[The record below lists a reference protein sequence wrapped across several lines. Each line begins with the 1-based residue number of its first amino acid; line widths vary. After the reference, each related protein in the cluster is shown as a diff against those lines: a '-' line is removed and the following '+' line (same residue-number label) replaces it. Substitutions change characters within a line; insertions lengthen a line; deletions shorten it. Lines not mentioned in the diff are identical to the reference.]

1 MMDPDKLIKL
11 TTTLTLVAVLLLF
24 SSKII
29 VWHFTGSVSLLAAA
43 IDNMGD
49 LFAGLIAFFTVRY
62 AMQPADEKH
71 KWGHSKAEPLTS
83 LALGTLICGA
93 AFFLLIETFGNISI
107 THTIVMPWAVV
118 GVMLFSIVLTGCL
131 FTLQRWTVKRTDSSI
146 IHADSIHYK
155 MDFLLNIAVIATM
168 GLQTFWSGF
177 DLVFG
182 FVIAGYILWHTIR
195 EIIIPA
201 ISQLMDAELTNH
213 DQQKIIEIILSH
225 SLVKGYHDLRTRRSG
240 RDRFVQVHLDL
251 DENLPLKEAHEI
263 GDEVMH
269 LIENLFHRIEV
280 IVHLDPVGPYC
291 SFIDGHRIVVN
302 DEGETFY
309 HHH

>member
-1 MMDPDKLIKL
+1 MIDSDKLIKL
-11 TTTLTLVAVLLLF
+11 TTTLTLIAVLLLF

-29 VWHFTGSVSLLAAA
+29 VWYFTGSVSLLAAA

-71 KWGHSKAEPLTS
+71 RWGHSKAEPLTS
-83 LALGTLICGA
+83 LALGIFICGA
-93 AFFLLIETFGNISI
+93 AFFLIVETFGSVGV
-107 THTIVMPWAVV
+107 THIIAMPWAVV

-131 FTLQRWTVKRTDSSI
+131 FTLQRWTVKHTDSSI

-168 GLQTFWSGF
+168 GLQTFWFGF
-177 DLVFG
+177 DIVFG
-182 FVIAGYILWHTIR
+182 FIIAGYILWHTIR

-201 ISQLMDAELTNH
+201 MSQLMDEELTEH
-213 DQQKIIEIILSH
+213 DQQKIIEIIVSH
-225 SLVKGYHDLRTRRSG
+225 PIVKGYHDLRTRRSG
-240 RDRFVQVHLDL
+240 RDRFIQVHLDL
-251 DENLPLKEAHEI
+251 DEDLLLKEAHEI

-269 LIENLFHRIEV
+269 QIENLFHRAEV

-302 DEGETFY
+302 DEGETFR
-309 HHH
+309 HCH

>member
-1 MMDPDKLIKL
+1 MMNPDKLIKL
-11 TTTLTLVAVLLLF
+11 TTTLTLVAVLLLL

-29 VWHFTGSVSLLAAA
+29 IWYFTGSISLLAAA

-49 LFAGLIAFFTVRY
+49 LFASIVAFFAARY
-62 AMQPADEKH
+62 AMRPADEEH
-71 KWGHSKAEPLTS
+71 RWGHSKAEPLTS
-83 LALGTLICGA
+83 LALGIFVCGA
-93 AFFLLIETFGNISI
+93 AFFLIIKTFGSI
-107 THTIVMPWAVV
+107 GVTHIIVMPWAVV
-118 GVMLFSIVLTGCL
+118 GVMLFSIILTVCL
-131 FTLQRWTVKRTDSSI
+131 FTLQKWTAKHTDSTI

-155 MDFLLNIAVIATM
+155 MDCLLNIAVIVTM
-168 GLQTFWSGF
+168 GLQIFWVGF

-182 FVIAGYILWHTIR
+182 FIIAGYILWHTVQ
-195 EIIIPA
+195 EIIRPA
-201 ISQLMDAELTNH
+201 MSQLMDAELTKH
-213 DQQKIIEIILSH
+213 DQQRIIETILSH
-225 SLVKGYHDLRTRRSG
+225 SMVKGYHDLRTRRSG

-302 DEGETFY
+302 DEGQTF
-309 HHH
+309 HHHH